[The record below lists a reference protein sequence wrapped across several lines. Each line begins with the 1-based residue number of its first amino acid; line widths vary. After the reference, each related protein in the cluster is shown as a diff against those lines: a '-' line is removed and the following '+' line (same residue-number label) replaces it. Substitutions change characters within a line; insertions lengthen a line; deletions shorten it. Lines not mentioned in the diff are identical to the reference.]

1 MKILLKQ
8 LAQLVASVAALY
20 AVVLVLSLLLVPLS
34 EAGSRLDTARA
45 GASLFLTE
53 PKYVFM
59 TRGQLDTPTEKVIL
73 VGASNMQAGLKQ
85 PEVQALMPALEVHNL
100 SVGGSNITQIDQI
113 VGLVQEAQS
122 PEARSGT
129 TFVIGLWYG
138 VFAADKARWYT
149 PDRHAGDTDIDIE
162 RYRYGFYRR
171 SAEGPV
177 PVLPARSLDLG
188 VGLIHPY
195 LVLDWTAR
203 NINNAVRARL
213 PGAKPAISDA
223 ERNAVVLSEARRQQY
238 LVYWRAYMGDV
249 DALEDAPFARLDRM
263 VGRLR
268 ASGARV
274 VLVDL
279 PIPHWHAEGSLLA
292 KDYRRRID
300 PQLDRLAA
308 LPGVRVLR
316 LADDDSDD
324 DFSDEVHPKPRVT
337 PCWAARLAK
346 GLQPEPASLQK
357 L

>member
-8 LAQLVASVAALY
+8 LAQLIASVLALY
-20 AVVLVLSLLLVPLS
+20 GVVLVASLLLVPRS
-34 EAGSRLDTARA
+34 EPGSRLNTAKA
-45 GASLFLTE
+45 GSSLFLTE

-59 TRGQLDTPTEKVIL
+59 TRSQLDTAAEKVIL
-73 VGASNMQAGLKQ
+73 VGASNMQAGFKQ
-85 PEVQALMPALEVHNL
+85 ADVQALMPGVEVHNL
-100 SVGGSNITQIDQI
+100 SVGGSNITQIEQI

-122 PEARSGT
+122 PDARRGA

-149 PDRHAGDTDIDIE
+149 PERHAGDTDIDIE

-177 PVLPARSLDLG
+177 PVLPARALDLG

-203 NINNAVRARL
+203 NVNTAVRARL
-213 PGAKPAISDA
+213 PGGKPVTSDA
-223 ERNAVVLSEARRQQY
+223 QRNAVVLNTAQRQHY
-238 LVYWRAYMGDV
+238 LSYWREYMGGV
-249 DALEDAPFARLDRM
+249 DALEDAPFATLDRM
-263 VGRLR
+263 VDSLR

-279 PIPHWHAEGSLLA
+279 PIPHWHAEGAMLA
-292 KDYRRRID
+292 QDYRRRID
-300 PQLDRLAA
+300 PQLERLAA
-308 LPGVRVLR
+308 LPGVRVLKFG
-316 LADDDSDD
+316 DDDADD

-337 PCWAARLAK
+337 PRWASRLTQ
-346 GLQPEPASLQK
+346 GLQPGPDSLQK